1 MADQNFNWKK
11 QQDDQ
16 GLARDEMLA
25 YDADLDAEYEDPDFE
40 ERDYRPIRFRRDGRR
55 GCLGGL
61 MYGIFVISL
70 SIVLACVGWM
80 FASDVLALNK
90 AELSATVTL
99 PKDIFEYKEE
109 PVLDDD
115 GNPKYAEDGTAL
127 METVTYADIDYVA
140 TELKNAGLIEYTFLF
155 ELFAKFANADTKID
169 PGTYALTTELDYRAL
184 VSNMQ
189 VGSEN
194 QVETKVTFPEG
205 FTMHQIFQRLDE
217 YNICSYVDLIN
228 AAANYDFTYPF
239 LEDIPLGDAS
249 RLEGFLFP
257 DTYYFYEGMS
267 ATGAIDKL
275 LGTFH
280 LKRTQEMIDLAAQM
294 GYSFRDVITIASM
307 IEKEAANDEE
317 RATIASVIYNRLASG
332 MALGVDATSLYTHP
346 DHEGAPTD
354 EMLND
359 ASDPY
364 NTRINTGLPPSPIC
378 SPGINSINAAFKP
391 ASTNYYYYALD
402 TATGVHRFFTN
413 QTDFNNFVATQN
425 YE

>member
-1 MADQNFNWKK
+1 MADQNYNWKK
-11 QQDDQ
+11 EQDDQ

-40 ERDYRPIRFRRDGRR
+40 ERDYRPIRFRRDSRR

-61 MYGIFVISL
+61 MYGVFVISL

-99 PKDIFEYKEE
+99 PQDIFEYKEE
-109 PVLDDD
+109 PVTDDE
-115 GNPKYAEDGTAL
+115 GNPEYAADGTPL
-127 METVTYADIDYVA
+127 TETVTYADIDYVA
-140 TELKNAGLIEYTFLF
+140 TELKNAGIIEYPFLF
-155 ELFAKFANADTKID
+155 KIFAMFSDADTKID
-169 PGTYALTTELDYRAL
+169 PGTYSLTTELDYRAL

-189 VGSEN
+189 VGSAN

-217 YNICSYVDLIN
+217 NNICSYVDLMN

-257 DTYYFYEGMS
+257 DTYYFYEGQS
-267 ATGAIDKL
+267 ATSTIDRL

-280 LKRTQEMIDLAAQM
+280 LKRTQEMIDLAEQM
-294 GYSFRDVITIASM
+294 GYSFRDVITVASM

-317 RATIASVIYNRLASG
+317 RATIASVIYNRLSAG
-332 MALGVDATSLYTHP
+332 WPLQIDATSLYTPP

-354 EMLND
+354 EMLAD